1 MIRGFRANI
10 IFTFAASLF
19 LAMALILL
27 VVTSYYRKDKLSL
40 AHDQARLSLT
50 QLAAHHPW
58 SAVQFSAQQV
68 LQALPA
74 IGSPQNAIAII
85 AAYALKQDGGL
96 LTRIDR
102 FQTLPEH
109 KIRSALMDA
118 NKRKNITS
126 VTLGNQ
132 WVFPGHI
139 SRYLLVCKPLE
150 TTTDLK
156 VLALLIDLAPIRQAV
171 VKLNNLML
179 TYFLVNLVLF
189 SAIGVYRLTRIYMR
203 PIQRMVK
210 RAEDFRE
217 EDSFLFS
224 ARLGDDEINQLSK
237 SLNLLLSRIS
247 EDKRQLQKTVAELE
261 VSNTSLKQ
269 AQEEVV
275 RAETLA
281 SVGRLASGVA
291 HEIGNPLGIV
301 LGYLDLMANP
311 DIDAADRKEY
321 LQRTEAEIER
331 INNIIR
337 QLLDLSRP
345 ADSQVDLVHLH
356 EVLKDTVAIV
366 SPQPLMKAITI
377 DLHLSAEHDNVLAAP
392 EQLRQVFLNLL
403 LNAADA
409 ITSEGED
416 DGEADGGGDGHIGI
430 TSRLIPGKVFSAP
443 TSGEVIELIFEDNG
457 PGIAL
462 EMQKHI
468 FEPFFTTKA
477 SGKGT
482 GLGLSVSFMIIENLK
497 GQLTAEP
504 GAQGGTRMC
513 IRLPLY
519 AGEASGLSDE
529 EGSA

>member
-19 LAMALILL
+19 LAMVLILL
-27 VVTSYYRKDKLSL
+27 VVTSYYRKDKLSQ
-40 AHDQARLSLT
+40 AHDQSRLSLA

-58 SAVQFSAQQV
+58 SSAQFSTQQV
-68 LQALPA
+68 LQVLPA
-74 IGSPQNAIAII
+74 IGSPLNSITII
-85 AAYALKQDGGL
+85 AAYALKQDGEL

-102 FQTLPEH
+102 FSTLPEH
-109 KIRSALMDA
+109 KIREALIDA
-118 NKRKNITS
+118 HTKNNLTS

-139 SRYLLVCKPLE
+139 SRYLLVCRPLE
-150 TTTDLK
+150 TTTD
-156 VLALLIDLAPIRQAV
+156 VNAVGLLIDLAPIRKAV

-189 SAIGVYRLTRIYMR
+189 TAIGVYRLTRIYMR

-217 EDSFLFS
+217 EDTFLFS

-247 EDKRQLQKTVAELE
+247 EDKRQLQTTVAELE
-261 VSNTSLKQ
+261 VSNANLKQ

-311 DIDAADRKEY
+311 DIEAADRREY

-366 SPQPLMKAITI
+366 GPQPLMKAITI
-377 DLHLSAEHDNVLAAP
+377 DLRLSAEHDNVLAAP

-409 ITSEGED
+409 IASEGED
-416 DGEADGGGDGHIGI
+416 DDGGDDEGHIRI
-430 TSRLIPGKVFSAP
+430 ISRLVPEEALSAP
-443 TSGEVIELIFEDNG
+443 SSGEVIELIFEDNG
-457 PGIAL
+457 PGIPL
-462 EMQKHI
+462 GMQKHI

-497 GQLTAEP
+497 GQLSAEP
-504 GAQGGTRMC
+504 SARGGTRMC

-519 AGEASGLSDE
+519 TGEASGLSTE
-529 EGSA
+529 KGRA